1 MFILCMKQSKPLPLQ
16 TASVGLT
23 DSPGMYRM
31 HRIIIERLG
40 WKKDSLFFHMVHVC
54 AHLGKHSVSA

>member
-1 MFILCMKQSKPLPLQ
+1 MLNTKQSKTLSLQ

-23 DSPGMYRM
+23 DLPGMYRM

-40 WKKDSLFFHMVHVC
+40 CEKDTLFFHMVNAY
-54 AHLGKHSVSA
+54 AHLGKHSVSV